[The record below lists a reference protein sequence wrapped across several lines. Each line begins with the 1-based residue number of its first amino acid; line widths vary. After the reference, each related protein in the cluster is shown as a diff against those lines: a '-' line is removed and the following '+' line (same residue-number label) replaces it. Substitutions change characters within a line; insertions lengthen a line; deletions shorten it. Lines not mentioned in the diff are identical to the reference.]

1 MINEV
6 DEQNKSLNLAKAIED
21 VEDFFLREKEGELY
35 KFLLNIIEKPLIE
48 NVLHKTGG
56 NQLKAAK
63 ILGINRN
70 TLHAKI
76 KRLNIYVSHFKYPKE
91 RRSGNA

>member
-1 MINEV
+1 MINEA
-6 DEQNKSLNLAKAIED
+6 DKQDKPTNLAKAIED

-35 KFLLNIIEKPLIE
+35 KFLLNLIEKPLIE
-48 NVLHKTGG
+48 NVLYRTEG

-70 TLHAKI
+70 TLHTKI
-76 KRLNIYVSHFKYPKE
+76 KKLKIDVTRF
-91 RRSGNA
+91 